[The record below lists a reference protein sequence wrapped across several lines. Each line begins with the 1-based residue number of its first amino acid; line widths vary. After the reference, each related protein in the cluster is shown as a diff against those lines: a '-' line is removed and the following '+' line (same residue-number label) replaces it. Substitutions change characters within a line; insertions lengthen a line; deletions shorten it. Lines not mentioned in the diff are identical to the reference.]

1 MTTAQLSLQTDIARQ
16 LSTELGDSGMV
27 TCREN
32 QVTVVISLSNCEG
45 NFGTILQ
52 RIHRVIDEYYPE
64 RSENIFIRVR
74 DESGTFQHVMKIW
87 KPV

>member
-32 QVTVVISLSNCEG
+32 QVTVVISLSNI
-45 NFGTILQ
+45 T
-52 RIHRVIDEYYPE
+52 
-64 RSENIFIRVR
+64 RSEAKIFLSRC
-74 DESGTFQHVMKIW
+74 GMKQA
-87 KPV
+87 PFNM